1 MNSKYD
7 VNEMYD
13 RHAEGELHLPSLLTH
28 LGERSLYDAVSQC
41 SRCGYC
47 ETVCPTYMLTGR
59 EPISARGRNQ
69 LVRMSMEG
77 RLGGAAAAAGEAL
90 DTCLLCGACSEACFA
105 KVPTADIVLEGR
117 RAALGPAPR
126 LIPALLSGLMLERPG
141 LFAFLLRLGA
151 LARLTGLPRLA
162 GKLGLFR
169 MLGLAPLEKA
179 EREAPR
185 MPFTFLAGKLSAD
198 PELADAPGG
207 PAPAWA
213 YFAPC
218 GPNYLFTAVGE
229 ATVALLKRFLGK
241 GLFFHNN
248 CCGLLAYNYG
258 DIRHAREFARRNIK
272 KYEELKEKHGELKVV
287 GDCSSCTAFMKTYE
301 QLFTA
306 EPEWRTRAAAFAAA
320 VRDAIE
326 AVPSSAMTHAPREEL
341 AGTGRIT
348 YHDSCRACHGQGI
361 RKEPREALKTLAGK
375 NFVELPESDWC
386 CGGAGAYSF
395 TQPEMSERILRRKTA
410 NIASVRADT
419 VAVGGTSCLLQIN
432 AGLKRDYPRAK
443 AVHYTQL
450 LERLTRVRGR

>member
-1 MNSKYD
+1 MSKYD

-69 LVRMSMEG
+69 LTRMIMEG
-77 RLGGAAAAAGEAL
+77 KAGGAGSAAESL
-90 DTCLLCGACSEACFA
+90 DTCLLCGACSAACFA
-105 KVPTADIVLEGR
+105 RVPTADIVLEGR
-117 RAALGPAPR
+117 RAARGPAPR
-126 LIPALLSGLMLERPG
+126 LLPVLLSRLMLDRPG
-141 LFAFLLRLGA
+141 LFGFLLKLGA

-162 GKLGLFR
+162 GKLGFFR
-169 MLGLAPLEKA
+169 LLGLGPLEKA
-179 EREAPR
+179 EREAPA
-185 MPFTFLAGKLSAD
+185 MPLTFLSEKLAAD
-198 PELADAPGG
+198 PELAADSGDDTR
-207 PAPAWA
+207 AWA

-218 GPNYLFTAVGE
+218 GPNYLFTGVGE
-229 ATVALLKRFLGK
+229 ATVALLKRFLGR
-241 GLFFHNN
+241 GVFFHNS

-258 DIRHAREFARRNIK
+258 DIRHARDFARRNIE
-272 KYEELKEKHGELKVV
+272 KYEALRARLGGVKIV

-306 EPEWRTRAAAFAAA
+306 EPEWRPRAAAFAAA

-326 AVPSSAMTHAPREEL
+326 AVPPSAMTHASKAAL
-341 AGTGRIT
+341 AEAGRTT

-361 RKEPREALKTLAGK
+361 RKEPREALKILAGK
-375 NFVELPESDWC
+375 NFTELPESDWC

-395 TQPEMSERILRRKTA
+395 TQPEMSDRILRRKTA

-432 AGLKRDYPRAK
+432 AGLKRDYPSAR

-450 LERLTRVRGR
+450 VEKLTRPQPAK